1 MMFDDYK
8 DKASQNQNDNPE
20 EIRINYTKNV
30 TIDLG
35 KVKHILNNI
44 QDIDQKEIY
53 DILGRD
59 YNLLLEAIFLE
70 NNQDV
75 LDLFNE
81 PKFLIP
87 AIHVFNTLQLTPDQQ
102 IYCNRLAYDY
112 LTFNGEKDEYVKS
125 LLINLSK
132 VVNKAIIPNLCAL
145 NLSEDIA
152 ILMAMA
158 RYSSLK
164 EIINVK
170 RLNVVIMNQPPELMT
185 EQMIVNIYAILF
197 DRALYLF
204 EGIMFD
210 YWNSDD
216 IEDAPKEEVYSTIDL
231 AILDIIECL
240 PPKDLRLLLLTYV
253 QDCTIGFFSDE
264 RIRFNIKSVTKDDYP
279 RVYNMVDYLERD
291 ENVKFPII

>member
-1 MMFDDYK
+1 MFDDYK
-8 DKASQNQNDNPE
+8 EKASQNQNDNPE

-87 AIHVFNTLQLTPDQQ
+87 ATHVFNTLQLTHEQKV
-102 IYCNRLAYDY
+102 YCNRLAYDY

-132 VVNKAIIPNLCAL
+132 VVNKAIIPNLCTL

-185 EQMIVNIYAILF
+185 EQMIVNIYATLF

-210 YWNSDD
+210 YWESDD
-216 IEDAPKEEVYSTIDL
+216 IEDIPKDEIYATINL

-240 PPKDLRLLLLTYV
+240 PPKDLRLLLLTYA
-253 QDCTIGFFSDE
+253 QDHTIGFFSGE
-264 RIRFNIKSVTKDDYP
+264 NIRFNITAIAEQDYP
-279 RVYNMVDYLERD
+279 RVYNMINYLEKE
-291 ENVKFPII
+291 ENVKFPIV